1 MRKELI
7 TISEIPMSRSE
18 LEEILTDINRIISEI
33 TRDRIAALFKQ
44 DHDRADRL
52 LNLQL
57 QYMQDKEDYQKQLH
71 LLRRSKYG

>member
-18 LEEILTDINRIISEI
+18 LEEILT
-33 TRDRIAALFKQ
+33 
-44 DHDRADRL
+44 DRADRL